1 MNRASQRRRSE
12 RRGVS
17 VVRDLL
23 FGTALLA
30 VAIAPS
36 WRLYDTPFLLVTVGG
51 AWLAGLLV
59 SFLTGLRRWPWY
71 LQSVVAVAAALLV
84 AVPLAVPGQAIGH
97 VLPSLGRLGTFVT
110 GLVGAWVDVLSV
122 DPPLGSYDAVLVPV
136 FVLVFVGG
144 FFAWR
149 GARSGRRWLVMLGP
163 ALLLLY
169 GIVFGARVGFRPLE
183 VGAALV
189 VVALGWVLALRP
201 PVMGID
207 PEHTRR
213 LRAGAARRTVAGVG
227 FALVCAVGGT
237 ALAQALLPERRE
249 VLRAAFQPEYEVQ
262 RQVSPLQGY
271 RHYVT
276 GEEAEATVA
285 EVKGLPAGAML
296 RVAVMDE
303 YNGVAMQTG
312 NAGSAGTF
320 TRLPA
325 GVSRDAA
332 AAWNVDVVLEQPVGE
347 WLPVAG
353 ELSEISLPA
362 QLRDRLYFN
371 RTLDAAV
378 IKDGAPSGLRYSF
391 SSVAGQTPLRAG
403 LRELSP
409 GSAYQPDLVQLPEQL
424 VDAARAAW
432 ARQSTPGAQLQSA
445 LDYLLAGGVSHGED
459 DEVFSRSGHSAERL
473 NLLAQEKPMVGDA
486 EQYAT
491 AFALLAREIGFPARV
506 VMGFV
511 DGNADG
517 RMSGSELTAWV
528 EIQDAKRGWLA
539 VDPNPE
545 PREITQQKK
554 STEDAIAR
562 PRTVLPPDTPRQ
574 EDTITPR
581 MDESPQQPQPEP
593 DPWLVLL
600 KAVWWWTWRVG
611 LSLIILTSPLW
622 VLALIEA
629 LRRRARRR
637 RDRKELTVS
646 GAWDEARDEAIDAG
660 VGVHRAQTRREVAEA
675 AGSGGLAVLAR
686 RADELSFAPRG
697 AQRADVDEVWAS
709 VKGVRRE
716 LRGGKSRWQRLRQR
730 YSWRSVVTW
739 LRWALRPGGQG

>member
-1 MNRASQRRRSE
+1 M
-12 RRGVS
+12 
-17 VVRDLL
+17 VRDLI

-30 VAIAPS
+30 VAVAPS

-71 LQSVVAVAAALLV
+71 LQAVVAVGAALIV
-84 AVPLAVPGQAIGH
+84 AVPLAVPGQAIAR
-97 VLPSLGRLGTFVT
+97 VLPSLGGLGSFLR
-110 GLVGAWVDVLSV
+110 GLVGSWVDVLSV

-189 VVALGWVLALRP
+189 VVALGWVLSLRP
-201 PVMGID
+201 PVLGVD
-207 PEHTRR
+207 AVHTKR
-213 LRAGAARRTVAGVG
+213 LRAGAARRTVAGVV
-227 FALVCAVGGT
+227 FALVCAVAGGT
-237 ALAQALLPERRE
+237 LAQWLMPERRE
-249 VLRAAFQPEYEVQ
+249 VLRAAFQPEYELQ

-271 RHYVT
+271 RHFVT
-276 GEEAEATVA
+276 GEEADATVA
-285 EVKGLPAGAML
+285 EVQGLPSGAML
-296 RVAVMDE
+296 RVAVMDQ
-303 YNGVAMQTG
+303 YNGVALETG

-320 TRLPA
+320 TRLPSA
-325 GVSRDAA
+325 VSREEPATL
-332 AAWNVDVVLEQPVGE
+332 NVKVRLDEPVGE
-347 WLPVAG
+347 WLPLTGQLSAV
-353 ELSEISLPA
+353 ELPD

-378 IKDGAPSGLRYSF
+378 IKDGAPAGLEYSF
-391 SSVAGQTPLRAG
+391 SAVAGRSPLRSG
-403 LRELSP
+403 LADLSP

-432 ARQSTPGAQLQSA
+432 ARQGTPGAQLQSA
-445 LDYLLAGGVSHGED
+445 LDYLLAGGVSHGEP

-486 EQYAT
+486 EQYAA

-506 VMGFV
+506 AMGFV
-511 DGNADG
+511 DTNADG

-528 EIQDAKRGWLA
+528 EVQDAKRGW
-539 VDPNPE
+539 VGIDPNPE
-545 PREITQQKK
+545 PSEITRQKK

-600 KAVWWWTWRVG
+600 KAVWWWTWRIG
-611 LSLIILTSPLW
+611 LVLLLLTSPLW

-646 GAWDEARDEAIDAG
+646 GAWDEVRDEVIDAG
-660 VGVHRAQTRREVAEA
+660 VSVHRAQTRSEVAA
-675 AGSGGLAVLAR
+675 TAGHGGLAVLAK
-686 RADELSFAPRG
+686 RADELSFAPSG

-730 YSWRSVVTW
+730 YSWRSVATW
-739 LRWALRPGGQG
+739 LRWAFRPGGKG